1 MKNHFAALLLALV
14 PAARAAEGAL
24 PAFEFKSAAGLRAD
38 KIVLVAPEPRPA
50 DVITR
55 SHMHAQAG
63 KTSLFGYA
71 DTRAQFEEAVA
82 HWSEVLRAAGIEPG
96 TPNYNE
102 GFFVL
107 PYRAPAGLVIRDF
120 MAEPRQ
126 FPPKDEAGL
135 RANMALAQDALTRAG
150 LTPISARV
158 LNLDALLPTYSILY
172 LAKAEAKPEHETRL
186 RVLKPGDDIDM
197 DMIRLSGV
205 TMVQTPTS
213 WMLVYIGPE
222 LGFVG
227 MAARTMEEAELKL
240 AKRTK
245 FLVDAGKRI
254 IGSKIGPMGD
264 PEWRFAVDLYFFQ

>member
-1 MKNHFAALLLALV
+1 MTELALAALIAAAPLADPVKLV
-14 PAARAAEGAL
+14 EPQ
-24 PAFEFKSAAGLRAD
+24 
-38 KIVLVAPEPRPA
+38 PRPA

-55 SHMHAQAG
+55 GHMHAQAG

-71 DTRAQFEEAVA
+71 DTRAEFLQAA
-82 HWSEVLRAAGIEPG
+82 DHWARVLRDAGMEVGIP
-96 TPNYNE
+96 TYNE
-102 GFFVL
+102 GFYVL
-107 PYRAPAGLVIRDF
+107 PYRSPDGKLVREF

-135 RANMALAQDALTRAG
+135 RANMALAGDALTRAG

-158 LNLDALLPTYSILY
+158 LKIDGLLPTYSILY
-172 LAKAEAKPEHETRL
+172 LADPKARPEDEIRM

-197 DMIRLSGV
+197 DMIRQSGV

-245 FLVDAGKRI
+245 FLVENGKRI

-264 PEWRFAVDLYFFQ
+264 PEWRYAVDIYFFQ